1 MPLNLFFKGE
11 RVAWQPSSGT
21 IDYLSPG
28 GGFEGFWGTKWF
40 FRGRKGMGLS
50 RLHKYKKGGDNSK
63 LAVN

>member
-1 MPLNLFFKGE
+1 M
-11 RVAWQPSSGT
+11 V
-21 IDYLSPG
+21 
-28 GGFEGFWGTKWF
+28 